1 MDQIKIII
9 ADDHDLFRSGLV
21 ELLKKHDRLD
31 VIASVSDGEALL
43 ELLENTMTDIIL
55 LDLVMPK
62 LDGFEALSIISK
74 SHPDI
79 KTIVISMHDDGNY
92 IAKCAKNG
100 AHGYLLKN
108 ADEEEL
114 VEAIDIVHSGR
125 KYYSAEITERMIN
138 NMAIQGDDFKGLSK
152 KESEILQLLT
162 KGLTTKEIA
171 LQLFI
176 STRTVE
182 THRANLLKKLDVKN
196 TPELITKAGLLKLI

>member
-31 VIASVSDGEALL
+31 VIASVSDGKALIQ
-43 ELLENTMTDIIL
+43 LLKNTMADIIL

-114 VEAIDIVHSGR
+114 VEAIDIVNSGR